1 MPTLPRG
8 RSHRMLA
15 NRRTAHGCLAR
26 AASEQAA
33 AAIGVGI
40 FIVRSR
46 RSCQVMPL
54 SLVFLHAEHRAP
66 AVWAEIKPIEANH
79 AVRPMIVIG
88 AACSVIDNSID
99 GTAVTT

>member
-1 MPTLPRG
+1 
-8 RSHRMLA
+8 
-15 NRRTAHGCLAR
+15 
-26 AASEQAA
+26 
-33 AAIGVGI
+33 
-40 FIVRSR
+40 
-46 RSCQVMPL
+46 MPL